1 MKRAL
6 VILLAVVLFSCGGS
20 EEVTDDRGYPRSPEG
35 VVNIN
40 TALVEEL
47 CRLPGINRSLA
58 ERIVEWRKEHPF
70 KRVEEIMFVRG
81 IGERTYL
88 KLRKYLVVL
97 GETTYQPG
105 GKEPLQGEGRLLP
118 LMVAT

>member
-1 MKRAL
+1 VKRTL

-20 EEVTDDRGYPRSPEG
+20 EEAKEERGYPQSPEG

-40 TALVEEL
+40 IASVDEL
-47 CRLPGINRSLA
+47 CRLPGVDLSLA
-58 ERIVEWRKEHPF
+58 EKIVAWREEHPF

-81 IGERTYL
+81 IGERTYY
-88 KLRKYLVVL
+88 KLRKYLAVS

-105 GKEPLQGEGRLLP
+105 GKEPLQGEGR
-118 LMVAT
+118 